1 MARKSRRVKKKD
13 RQVRLSLTQ
22 MAQPGAGEGADAP
35 LVAARARHARQVSD
49 LQEEYH
55 YVIADLKR
63 IAVIAVAMLAVLIVL
78 ALLLT

>member
-13 RQVRLSLTQ
+13 RQVRLSLAQ

-35 LVAARARHARQVSD
+35 LVAAQARPARQVSD
-49 LQEEYH
+49 LQEEYY